1 MVFYPDNQGRARRLE
16 QLVNSTVN
24 MQTDIQ
30 YSGDQLKKQT
40 KSMQSEIDKIF
51 KQEGIDTLDDLYNK
65 ASSVLPESDIATFR
79 ALVDAAKKSTKL
91 DVTTLTTG
99 LLLPFTL
106 GAGATPVASAGRF
119 IVRTALI
126 DSLGTF
132 FKSAA
137 QGEKAAQTA
146 AEALSKLT
154 EETSEAIKG
163 KYFHL
168 LIDRQCQ
175 AASAAAK
182 AGTEGAAAAAEE
194 AAQAAKSVS
203 KLAAGLRV
211 ITAVGFCITAVMMI
225 MEAVE
230 GAQQKTKLIDGI
242 HKCQPAR
249 LCVAYFK
256 AEAENITQRTE
267 LIRQYLEALSSS
279 KEDPDAKAAA
289 ELYRKKILEEL
300 QKADFE
306 IDWRQL
312 ETKLRNSDVK
322 DASFYGAND
331 LHFEDVIRQARQME
345 HEQSA

>member
-106 GAGATPVASAGRF
+106 GASATPVASAGRF

-146 AEALSKLT
+146 AEALSKLA
-154 EETSEAIKG
+154 EETSEAIKE
-163 KYFHL
+163 
-168 LIDRQCQ
+168 

-211 ITAVGFCITAVMMI
+211 ITAVGFCITVVMMI